1 MRFRASVPSSPREAS
16 RVTDAFT
23 SESRTSQHLV
33 SQLRCVTRISL
44 ALSSAVSVEDV
55 YSVLLSGL
63 ISPLGLGYS
72 QAIVFENTAG
82 HCHFVGRYC
91 VALESQ
97 GEAEELRADLEAEVN
112 FLTRRK
118 EELLQRGLQDESAVE
133 ELRMLEL
140 GSQWV
145 TVFQRLATDSPRSRT
160 VSALVYSENHPQC
173 DPHGRGLF
181 RQAMLALSPQVI
193 RKRDEEI
200 ALPEDLSPLL
210 ADEFAMIPLRTN
222 KGLRALILLDRRL
235 TGEAIINPDLEQLD
249 WFATQGALA
258 LQNAELIND
267 LEHAYQELKAVDQ
280 LKSNFLSTISHELR
294 TPLTAIT
301 GFVDLIRKERVGE
314 VNDGQRDLLER
325 VARNT
330 GHLNNIV
337 TDLIEVA
344 EIEAEG
350 MSDLRIEAVDP
361 LHVLF
366 ATFPRLDNR
375 RRDQRV
381 SIEPVMTDSIPAIQC
396 DQRALERI
404 YFHLLDNAMKF
415 SPPDGVVQVE
425 FQRAGTRLRISIHD
439 KGVGI
444 PPDKLQR
451 IFDQFYQVD
460 SSLTRGH
467 EGLGLG
473 LAVTRML
480 VQATHGDIEVESSP
494 GKGSTFTL
502 SYPLSR
508 SGD

>member
-1 MRFRASVPSSPREAS
+1 M
-16 RVTDAFT
+16 TDAFT
-23 SESRTSQHLV
+23 ADARTSQHLV

-72 QAIVFENTAG
+72 QAIVFENTPG
-82 HCHFVGRYC
+82 HCHFTGRYC
-91 VALESQ
+91 IGLETRE
-97 GEAEELRADLEAEVN
+97 EADELRADLEGEVN
-112 FLTRRK
+112 FLTQRK
-118 EELLQRGLQDESAVE
+118 EELLERLLADEGAVE

-140 GSQWV
+140 GTQWV
-145 TVFQRLATDSPRSRT
+145 TVFQRLATDNARSRT
-160 VSALVYSENHPQC
+160 VASLHYREDHPQC
-173 DPHGRGLF
+173 DANGKGLF
-181 RQAMLALSPQVI
+181 RRSMLALSPQVI
-193 RKRDEEI
+193 RKGD
-200 ALPEDLSPLL
+200 ADVMLPEDLEPLL
-210 ADEFAMIPLRTN
+210 ADEFALVPLRTN
-222 KGLRALILLDRRL
+222 KGLRALVLLDRRL

-267 LEHAYQELKAVDQ
+267 LESAYQELKAVDQ

-301 GFVDLIRKERVGE
+301 GFVDLILKERVGAISE
-314 VNDGQRDLLER
+314 SQRGLLER

-337 TDLIEVA
+337 TDLIEIA

-350 MSDLRIEAVDP
+350 MRDIRMVPVDP

-366 ATFPRLDNR
+366 AAFPRLDNR

-381 SIEPVMTDSIPAIQC
+381 SVAPVFDESVPTILC
-396 DQRALERI
+396 DERALERI
-404 YFHLLDNAMKF
+404 FFHLLDNAMKF
-415 SPPDGVVQVE
+415 SPQDGEVQVE
-425 FQRAGTRLRISIHD
+425 FKRAGSHLRIAIRDH
-439 KGVGI
+439 GVGI

-451 IFDQFYQVD
+451 IFDQFFQVD
-460 SSLTRGH
+460 NSLTRGH

-480 VQATHGDIEVESSP
+480 VQATHGEIEVESAL
-494 GKGSTFTL
+494 GRGSTFTVIF
-502 SYPLSR
+502 PLAKETEA
-508 SGD
+508 